1 MSRLQKLLGVGK
13 GYLERLPPVDVH
25 KLLRLILLNLPYIM
39 IFYVGN
45 KLAWLYQYCAG
56 NSMIER
62 LIVLVLNF
70 QLAFSRI
77 LPSMHKNELLVG
89 LTGAVGVKFMVY
101 LKGKNAKK
109 FRQGVEYGSA
119 RWGTAKDIAPFIDP
133 IFENNILLTMTERL
147 TMNGRPKNPKFARNK
162 NVIVIGGSGSGKT
175 RFYVKPNLM
184 QMGKNISYVVTD
196 PKGTIIIECGKMLVR
211 HGYKVKVL
219 NTINFSK
226 SMHYNPFHYIHSEK
240 DILKLVNTIMVNT
253 KGEGE
258 KSSEDFWT
266 KAERLLYCALI
277 GYIWYEAPEEEQN
290 FATLLEFINASET
303 REDDETFKNAVD
315 MLFEELE
322 KEEPEHFAIRQYKK
336 YKLAA
341 GVISLKRLL
350 NHHFLRNWS
359 SKMIKKSLEAY
370 FLPKIQNCT
379 FLKTFSKDGNI
390 LPRQSGYSVRSF
402 SNRHKNPEKFKK
414 VTLLPCKTASER
426 WVK

>member
-1 MSRLQKLLGVGK
+1 M
-13 GYLERLPPVDVH
+13 
-25 KLLRLILLNLPYIM
+25 
-39 IFYVGN
+39 
-45 KLAWLYQYCAG
+45 
-56 NSMIER
+56 
-62 LIVLVLNF
+62 
-70 QLAFSRI
+70 
-77 LPSMHKNELLVG
+77 
-89 LTGAVGVKFMVY
+89 
-101 LKGKNAKK
+101 KGKNAKK

-133 IFENNILLTMTERL
+133 VFENNILLTMTERL

-266 KAERLLYCALI
+266 S
-277 GYIWYEAPEEEQN
+277 
-290 FATLLEFINASET
+290 ATRSQ
-303 REDDETFKNAVD
+303 AV
-315 MLFEELE
+315 
-322 KEEPEHFAIRQYKK
+322 
-336 YKLAA
+336 
-341 GVISLKRLL
+341 
-350 NHHFLRNWS
+350 
-359 SKMIKKSLEAY
+359 KSL
-370 FLPKIQNCT
+370 CT
-379 FLKTFSKDGNI
+379 VLV
-390 LPRQSGYSVRSF
+390 Y
-402 SNRHKNPEKFKK
+402 
-414 VTLLPCKTASER
+414 
-426 WVK
+426 